1 MFPESEGVQGDPPSH
16 SAVSRPAI
24 PHLPR
29 SHIAAEG
36 ISMAATSC
44 VLLTLVNGHADTAV
58 PTPAFV
64 ACAVVST
71 QGPRNTFGL

>member
-1 MFPESEGVQGDPPSH
+1 MFLESEGVQGDPPSH
-16 SAVSRPAI
+16 SAVSRPAAT
-24 PHLPR
+24 HLPR

-36 ISMAATSC
+36 ISMAATSR
-44 VLLTLVNGHADTAV
+44 VQLTLIDGHADTAI

-64 ACAVVST
+64 AYAVVGA